1 MNSERKRI
9 ITILIGLCLGFVLLI
24 GYLSYFQMFRAQA
37 VRDNAYNKRLW
48 INEDNILRGGIRDR
62 DGEVLVY
69 SETREGEAQRI
80 YRFDNLY
87 SHVIGYSL
95 KDYGKSGLERKYNSY
110 LVNANEN
117 TAINE
122 LINLINPSG
131 VGNNLSLTIDHDLQ
145 MRTRD
150 LMGGKKGSAIAINP
164 KTGEIL
170 SMVSV
175 PDFSIETLSE
185 NWTTVSEN
193 PDSPLLNRGTQG
205 LYTPGSIFKILTA
218 IGVIQKGVPEAIYQ
232 CTGSTVIDG
241 YAIRDF
247 DESGHGPLNLEQAF
261 TVSCNTYFAD
271 QAVAI
276 GHDHLREIAESLLFN
291 QRIDFDLETTASI
304 FPDKSIG
311 LTDLGASGIGQGR
324 VLTTPLNMLMVVSAV
339 ANDGYMTMPYLVESI
354 LSPGGMTIDSHR
366 SQSMKVLDNGEA
378 QALKR
383 MMREVVASGT
393 GTNAGIN
400 GVQVAGKTGTAEN
413 SSGNNHAWFVG
424 FAPLEDPEV
433 AVVVLLEEE
442 GSSGG
447 RAAAPIAREI
457 MNFALNNVSN

>member
-9 ITILIGLCLGFVLLI
+9 ITILVALCLGFVLLI

-37 VRDNAYNKRLW
+37 VRDNSYNKRLW
-48 INEDNILRGGIRDR
+48 INEDNILRGSIADR
-62 DGEVLVY
+62 DGQVLVY
-69 SETREGEAQRI
+69 SETRDGEAHRI
-80 YRFDNLY
+80 YRYDNLY

-131 VGNNLSLTIDHDLQ
+131 VGNNLNLTIDHDLQ
-145 MRTRD
+145 KKTRE
-150 LMGGKKGSAIAINP
+150 LMSGKKGSAIAINP

-175 PDFSIETLSE
+175 PDFNIGNLSE
-185 NWTTVSEN
+185 NWNTVSEN

-205 LYTPGSIFKILTA
+205 LYTPGSVFKILTA
-218 IGVIQKGVPEAIYQ
+218 VGVIQNGLPEAIYE
-232 CTGSTVIDG
+232 CSGSTVIDG
-241 YAIRDF
+241 YTIRDF

-261 TVSCNTYFAD
+261 AVSCNTYFAD
-271 QAVAI
+271 QAVAM
-276 GHDHLREIAESLLFN
+276 GHDKLREIAENLSFN
-291 QRIDFDLETTASI
+291 QKITFDLETSTST
-304 FPDKSIG
+304 FPKDSIG

-324 VLTTPLNMLMVVSAV
+324 ILVTPLNMLMIVSAV
-339 ANDGYMTMPYLVESI
+339 ANDGYMPMPYIVESVV
-354 LSPGGMTIDSHR
+354 SPGGMRIDSHR
-366 SQSMKVLDNGEA
+366 SESRKVMENGEA
-378 QALKR
+378 QALKN
-383 MMREVVASGT
+383 MMREVVRSGT
-393 GTNAGIN
+393 GTNAGIS

-413 SSGNNHAWFVG
+413 SSGKNHAWFVG
-424 FAPLEDPEV
+424 FAPLDDPKV

-447 RAAAPIAREI
+447 RSAAPIAREI
-457 MNFALNNVSN
+457 ISFALNSITN

>member
-9 ITILIGLCLGFVLLI
+9 ITILIALCLGFVFLI

-37 VRDNAYNKRLW
+37 VRDNSYNKRLW
-48 INEDNILRGGIRDR
+48 INEDNILRGSIADR

-69 SETREGEAQRI
+69 SESIGGEAQRI
-80 YRFDNLY
+80 YRYDNLY

-95 KDYGKSGLERKYNSY
+95 RDYGKSGLERKYNSY

-122 LINLINPSG
+122 LINLINPTG
-131 VGNNLSLTIDHDLQ
+131 VGNNLSLTIDHDIQ
-145 MRTRD
+145 TRTRE
-150 LMGGKKGSAIAINP
+150 LMSGKKGSAIAIDPN
-164 KTGEIL
+164 TGEIL

-175 PDFSIETLSE
+175 PDFSVGALSE
-185 NWTTVSEN
+185 NWTSVSEN

-205 LYTPGSIFKILTA
+205 QYTPGSIFKILTA
-218 IGVIQKGVPEAIYQ
+218 LGVIRNGLPEAIYQ
-232 CTGSTVIDG
+232 CSGSTVIDG
-241 YAIRDF
+241 YTIRDF

-261 TVSCNTYFAD
+261 AVSCNTYFAD
-271 QAVAI
+271 QAVAM
-276 GHDHLREIAESLLFN
+276 GHDQLREIAESLMFN
-291 QRIDFDLETTASI
+291 DRIDFDLETSTSI
-304 FPDKSIG
+304 FPEDSIG
-311 LTDLGASGIGQGR
+311 LTDLAASGIGQGR
-324 VLTTPLNMLMVVSAV
+324 VLTTPLNMLMIVSAV
-339 ANDGYMTMPYLVESI
+339 ANDGYMPMPYLVESI
-354 LSPGGMTIDSHR
+354 YTPSGMTIESHKTESR
-366 SQSMKVLDNGEA
+366 KVMDKGEA
-378 QALKR
+378 EALQR

-424 FAPLEDPEV
+424 FAPLEDPQV

-447 RAAAPIAREI
+447 RAAAPIAREMI
-457 MNFALNNVSN
+457 SVAINRLSN

>member
-1 MNSERKRI
+1 
-9 ITILIGLCLGFVLLI
+9 
-24 GYLSYFQMFRAQA
+24 MFRAQA
-37 VRDNAYNKRLW
+37 VRDNSYNKRLW
-48 INEDNILRGGIRDR
+48 INEDNILRGSIADR

-69 SETREGEAQRI
+69 SETRDGEAHRI
-80 YRFDNLY
+80 YRYDNLY

-131 VGNNLSLTIDHDLQ
+131 VGNNLNLTIDHDLQ
-145 MRTRD
+145 KKTRE
-150 LMGGKKGSAIAINP
+150 LMSGKKGSAIAINP

-175 PDFSIETLSE
+175 PDFNIGNLSE
-185 NWTTVSEN
+185 NWNTVSEN

-205 LYTPGSIFKILTA
+205 LYTPGSVFKILTA
-218 IGVIQKGVPEAIYQ
+218 VGVIQNGLPEAIYE
-232 CTGSTVIDG
+232 CSGSTVIDG
-241 YAIRDF
+241 YTIRDF

-261 TVSCNTYFAD
+261 AVSCNTYFAD
-271 QAVAI
+271 QAVAM
-276 GHDHLREIAESLLFN
+276 GHDKLREIAENLSFN
-291 QRIDFDLETTASI
+291 QKITFDLETSTST
-304 FPDKSIG
+304 FPKDSIG

-324 VLTTPLNMLMVVSAV
+324 ILVTPLNMLMIVSAV
-339 ANDGYMTMPYLVESI
+339 ANDGYMPMPYIVESVV
-354 LSPGGMTIDSHR
+354 SPGGMRIDSHR
-366 SQSMKVLDNGEA
+366 SESRKVMENGEA
-378 QALKR
+378 QALKN
-383 MMREVVASGT
+383 MMREVVRSGT
-393 GTNAGIN
+393 GTNAGIS

-413 SSGNNHAWFVG
+413 SSGKNHAWFVG
-424 FAPLEDPEV
+424 FAPLDDPKV

-447 RAAAPIAREI
+447 RSAAPIAREI
-457 MNFALNNVSN
+457 ISFALNSITN

>member
-1 MNSERKRI
+1 MEGERKRI
-9 ITILIGLCLGFVLLI
+9 ITILATLCLGFVLLI
-24 GYLSYFQMFRAQA
+24 GYLSYFQIFRAQA
-37 VRDNAYNKRLW
+37 VRDNSYNKRLW
-48 INEDNILRGGIRDR
+48 INEDNILRGSITDR

-69 SETREGEAQRI
+69 SESREGEAHRI

-87 SHVIGYSL
+87 SHVVGYSL

-122 LINLINPSG
+122 LINLINPTG

-145 MRTRD
+145 KRTRE
-150 LMGGKKGSAIAINP
+150 LMDGKRGSAIAINP
-164 KTGEIL
+164 KTGAIL

-175 PDFSIETLSE
+175 PDFGIETLSE
-185 NWTTVSEN
+185 NWTSVSEDPN
-193 PDSPLLNRGTQG
+193 SPLLNRGTQG

-218 IGVIQKGVPEAIYQ
+218 LGVIQEGKPEAIYE

-241 YAIRDF
+241 YTIRDF

-271 QAVAI
+271 QAVAM
-276 GHDHLREIAESLLFN
+276 GHDSLRGIAEGLFFN
-291 QRIDFDLETTASI
+291 KRIDFDLETVTSV
-304 FPDKSIG
+304 FPDDSIG

-324 VLTTPLNMLMVVSAV
+324 VLATPLNMLMIASAV
-339 ANDGYMTMPYLVESI
+339 ANDGYMPMPYVVESI

-366 SQSMKVLDNGEA
+366 SETRRVMENGEA

-424 FAPLEDPEV
+424 FAPLEDPQV

-457 MNFALNNVSN
+457 INFALNNISN

>member
-9 ITILIGLCLGFVLLI
+9 ITILVALCLGFVLLI

-37 VRDNAYNKRLW
+37 VRDNSYNKRLW
-48 INEDNILRGGIRDR
+48 INEDNILRGSIADR

-69 SETREGEAQRI
+69 SETRDGEAHRI
-80 YRFDNLY
+80 YRYDNLY

-131 VGNNLSLTIDHDLQ
+131 VGNNLNLTIDHDLQ
-145 MRTRD
+145 KKTRE
-150 LMGGKKGSAIAINP
+150 LMSGKKGSAIAINP

-175 PDFSIETLSE
+175 PDFNIGNLSE
-185 NWTTVSEN
+185 NWNTVSEN

-205 LYTPGSIFKILTA
+205 LYTPGSVFKILTA
-218 IGVIQKGVPEAIYQ
+218 VGVIQNGLPEAIYE
-232 CTGSTVIDG
+232 CSGSTVIDG
-241 YAIRDF
+241 YTIRDF

-261 TVSCNTYFAD
+261 AVSCNTYFAD
-271 QAVAI
+271 QAVAM
-276 GHDHLREIAESLLFN
+276 GHDKLREIAENLSFN
-291 QRIDFDLETTASI
+291 QKITFDLETSTSN
-304 FPDKSIG
+304 FPKDSIG

-324 VLTTPLNMLMVVSAV
+324 ILVTPLNMLMIVSAV
-339 ANDGYMTMPYLVESI
+339 ANDGYMPMPYIVESVV
-354 LSPGGMTIDSHR
+354 SPGGMRIDSHR
-366 SQSMKVLDNGEA
+366 SESRKVMENGEA
-378 QALKR
+378 QALKN
-383 MMREVVASGT
+383 MMREVVRSGT
-393 GTNAGIN
+393 GTNAGIS

-424 FAPLEDPEV
+424 FAPLDDPKV

-447 RAAAPIAREI
+447 RSAAPIAREI
-457 MNFALNNVSN
+457 ISFALNSITN

>member
-9 ITILIGLCLGFVLLI
+9 ITILVALCLGFVLLI

-37 VRDNAYNKRLW
+37 VRDNSYNKRLW
-48 INEDNILRGGIRDR
+48 INEDNILRGSIADR

-69 SETREGEAQRI
+69 SETRDGEAHRI
-80 YRFDNLY
+80 YRYDNLY

-131 VGNNLSLTIDHDLQ
+131 VGNNLNLTIDHDLQ
-145 MRTRD
+145 KKTRE
-150 LMGGKKGSAIAINP
+150 LMSGKKGSAIAINP

-175 PDFSIETLSE
+175 PDFNIGNLSE
-185 NWTTVSEN
+185 NWNTVSEN

-205 LYTPGSIFKILTA
+205 LYTPGSVFKILTA
-218 IGVIQKGVPEAIYQ
+218 VGVIQNGLPEAIYE
-232 CTGSTVIDG
+232 CSGSTVIDG
-241 YAIRDF
+241 YTIRDF

-261 TVSCNTYFAD
+261 AVSCNTYFAD
-271 QAVAI
+271 QAVAM
-276 GHDHLREIAESLLFN
+276 GHDKLREIAENLSFN
-291 QRIDFDLETTASI
+291 QKITFDLETSTST
-304 FPDKSIG
+304 FPKDSIG

-324 VLTTPLNMLMVVSAV
+324 ILVTPLNMLMIVSAV
-339 ANDGYMTMPYLVESI
+339 ANDGYMPMPYLVESVV
-354 LSPGGMTIDSHR
+354 SPGGMRIDSHR
-366 SQSMKVLDNGEA
+366 SESRKVMENGEA
-378 QALKR
+378 QALKN
-383 MMREVVASGT
+383 MMREVVRSGT
-393 GTNAGIN
+393 GTNAGIS

-413 SSGNNHAWFVG
+413 SSGKNHAWFVG
-424 FAPLEDPEV
+424 FAPLDDPKV

-447 RAAAPIAREI
+447 RSAAPIAREI
-457 MNFALNNVSN
+457 ISFALNSITN